1 MTVRCRRGGS
11 GATGSTVGGPRSR
24 PHRAGA
30 VINGDTRVK
39 KIIFLPGMLPR
50 VVICDPALTV
60 GLPPAITAG
69 TGMDAFAH
77 CLEACCAPAATWRP
91 AAR

>member
-1 MTVRCRRGGS
+1 MSPRRQRRNGLDRWRT
-11 GATGSTVGGPRSR
+11 AVPAPPR
-24 PHRAGA
+24 RAGV
-30 VINGDTRVK
+30 VINEETRAK
-39 KIIFLPGMLPR
+39 KTLFHPGMLPR
-50 VVICDPALTV
+50 AVICDPALTV